1 MITAAIGADAIGAVQ
16 LRTLASE
23 WGGARPA
30 AAGAL
35 TGGVRAVGQR
45 ERAHRPHR
53 DGHKTL

>member
-1 MITAAIGADAIGAVQ
+1 MIAAAIGADAIGAAQ

-35 TGGVRAVGQR
+35 TGGVRAVDQR
-45 ERAHRPHR
+45 ERTYRPQR
-53 DGHKTL
+53 NGRKTL